1 MSIKCVSKKCSNCNR
16 TISEEMK
23 FCGNCGAK
31 LKFADGEIFNHIL
44 NLEKLHNIKIAWID
58 YVTALPN
65 NTKVGI
71 ITLSNGR
78 NALFYGNEI
87 INKIGGKV
95 IDFVL
100 RLYFRQ
106 DGLLAGVLSFS
117 HDSNYMLFIGDK
129 IFNEIAGMKIKYV
142 KYVWLRPNGELAGA
156 FYPDIE
162 PSDAVRDD
170 NKERF
175 WFLFSGN
182 SLIEK
187 EDKNPMTAIN
197 EVTLMPNGELVGN
210 FWLYSPSPIRLIP
223 FIGNKII
230 KNIKDKP
237 IWFCDFIPLDNNT
250 LAGKVK
256 LLNNSTNWL
265 IFIGEKLINKIGER
279 DIKEVKD
286 LYFLSNGTYA
296 GIIETTDKQLL
307 PFKQNNL
314 LEKIEGKSIEYVFD
328 VQLLP
333 NGDLIGTANF
343 SDGSTHV
350 FINNKIVEKLGNKE
364 IKYISDVFVL
374 PNGFITGV
382 AEIDSKWHL
391 FIGDQIIDFE
401 HTEELK
407 EGYPL
412 DAMILPNGELIGCY
426 CTGFASRCVPFK
438 GNKVLEEIDG
448 EKIISCDIDALPDN
462 TLSGR
467 VVFSKYRAAG
477 LLWHGTKI
485 KVTELKSD

>member
-1 MSIKCVSKKCSNCNR
+1 
-16 TISEEMK
+16 
-23 FCGNCGAK
+23 
-31 LKFADGEIFNHIL
+31 
-44 NLEKLHNIKIAWID
+44 
-58 YVTALPN
+58 
-65 NTKVGI
+65 
-71 ITLSNGR
+71 
-78 NALFYGNEI
+78 
-87 INKIGGKV
+87 
-95 IDFVL
+95 
-100 RLYFRQ
+100 
-106 DGLLAGVLSFS
+106 
-117 HDSNYMLFIGDK
+117 MLFIGDK

-156 FYPDIE
+156 LYPDIE

-187 EDKNPMTAIN
+187 EDKNPMTDIN
-197 EVTLMPNGELVGN
+197 EVTLMPNGELAGS

-237 IWFCDFIPLDNNT
+237 ILFCDFIPLDNNT
-250 LAGKVK
+250 LAGKVR

-265 IFIGEKLINKIGER
+265 IFIGEKLINKIEER

-286 LYFLSNGTYA
+286 LYFLSNGIYA

-307 PFKQNNL
+307 PFKKNKL

-350 FINNKIVEKLGNKE
+350 FINNKILEKLGNKE
-364 IKYISDVFVL
+364 IMDIRDVFVL
-374 PNGFITGV
+374 PNGIMTGI
-382 AEIDSKWHL
+382 AKIDSKWHL
-391 FIGDQIIDFE
+391 FIGDQIIEFE

-426 CTGFASRCVPFK
+426 CKGFASRCVPFK
-438 GNKVLEEIDG
+438 GNKVLEEIEG

-467 VVFSKYRAAG
+467 VVFSNYRAAG

-485 KVTELKSD
+485 KVTELKID